1 MKLRN
6 FIEILAVLKK
16 ENGVKTIYTFLITII
31 LLLLSSGCANDQFN
45 RAIYE
50 INNSNLIENEP
61 VDIHREKKSYDAY
74 KREREE
80 MLKEGKMTEEQIDA
94 FIKQE
99 MANEG
104 KQAEVNEDNPTSH

>member
-1 MKLRN
+1 MKTN
-6 FIEILAVLKK
+6 
-16 ENGVKTIYTFLITII
+16 YT
-31 LLLLSSGCANDQFN
+31 LLLIVILIMLSSGCANDQFN

-80 MLKEGKMTEEQIDA
+80 MLKEGKMTEEQIEA

-104 KQAEVNEDNPTSH
+104 KQAEVNEDNAASH